1 MGSAL
6 MSTTGSPANFACSE
20 SCEQTIGHM
29 TKEANMSS
37 IQKPEHYPRVVSED
51 ESMIHEQGIPYSF
64 SLNTPYTLYA
74 WRAEMRTYAM
84 MSTMP
89 V

>member
-1 MGSAL
+1 
-6 MSTTGSPANFACSE
+6 
-20 SCEQTIGHM
+20 
-29 TKEANMSS
+29 MSS
-37 IQKPEHYPRVVSED
+37 IQKPEHDPRVVSED